1 MKRAARDLFLG
12 RALVAAFIFCLS
24 FTSIGLCAQSVPGE
38 DHAGWF
44 HTITHMHPLAYVVCF
59 LIFALSII
67 NIWFQSRYSI
77 QRIGAVSFWGSLKDV
92 FGGTSFFNY
101 EKRSRSRKPTRTT
114 GRDDKRRHSFRMGIE
129 AVVPSEVVGA
139 PRLSSSPES
148 RDLAAS
154 IPTPLDG
161 INHPLPDFS
170 EIRDA
175 QNDERE
181 KNPPSKKTAKLV
193 DFKFSS
199 AVDFPTPEEMERRDQ
214 QQLTVSGFV
223 KGIDGKALPSVL
235 VYLTDL
241 EGNRQGQSCRTLPD
255 TGEYK
260 VIAGEPG
267 RYLLKA
273 YKRGMIM
280 EERESIS
287 LPLDSGKLEGL
298 NFRMIPD
305 GCVVKGVVRV
315 RGTDRPVPN
324 IVVRCLSRL
333 GDYSGDSFTDEDGNF
348 TIVGVPPNCECFVEV
363 IGSSGENLSVSE
375 NFETVQKP
383 QVQLTIEVE
392 GNKELYALDSGQNDV
407 AQAEDLSGPSMKQP
421 FVS

>member
-1 MKRAARDLFLG
+1 MKTAARGLFLG
-12 RALVAAFIFCLS
+12 RALGAIFIFCIS
-24 FTSIGLCAQSVPGE
+24 FAPPGFCAQSVPGE
-38 DHAGWF
+38 DNVGWF
-44 HTITHMHPLAYVVCF
+44 HGITHMHPLAYVLCI
-59 LIFALSII
+59 LILALSIV

-77 QRIGAVSFWGSLKDV
+77 QRIGAVSFWGSLKDI
-92 FGGTSFFNY
+92 FGGSSFFSY
-101 EKRSRSRKPTRTT
+101 EKSRGSQNSARKTV
-114 GRDDKRRHSFRMGIE
+114 RDGKRRRSFRTGIE
-129 AVVPSEVVGA
+129 AVVPSEVVGV
-139 PRLSSSPES
+139 PRISRSPES
-148 RDLAAS
+148 RELSAS

-161 INHPLPDFS
+161 INHSLPEFS

-175 QNDERE
+175 VNEERE
-181 KNPPSKKTAKLV
+181 NDPALKKTSRQV
-193 DFKFSS
+193 DFRFSS

-287 LPLDSGKLEGL
+287 LPLESGKLEGVH
-298 NFRMIPD
+298 FRMIPD
-305 GCVVKGVVRV
+305 GCVVKGGVRV

-324 IVVRCLSRL
+324 TVVRCLSRL
-333 GDYSGDSFTDEDGNF
+333 GDYSGDSFTDDDGNF

-363 IGSSGENLSVSE
+363 IGNSGEKVHVSE
-375 NFETVQKP
+375 NFETVQRP
-383 QVQLTIEVE
+383 VVELTIKIEPGKQLLALE
-392 GNKELYALDSGQNDV
+392 GDPNGV
-407 AQAEDLSGPSMKQP
+407 PPAEDLSGLNMKQP